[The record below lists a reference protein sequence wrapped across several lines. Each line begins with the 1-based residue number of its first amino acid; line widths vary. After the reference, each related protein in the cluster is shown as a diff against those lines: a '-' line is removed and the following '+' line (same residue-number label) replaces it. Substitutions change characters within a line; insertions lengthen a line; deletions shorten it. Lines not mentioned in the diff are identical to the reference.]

1 MIPFIGIVQTE
12 KCRRWQHRM
21 KKQQKWMRAPIPVL
35 PQVPPCC
42 TGRRLAPRSLCLP
55 KENRGAS
62 SMCWLPHPLTE
73 GDPTPGLTPLQR
85 QKEVWGQGRDRQTGN
100 NNKTSCKPGN
110 TKHTACQLQRCYTN
124 HSHSTQHTQ
133 VQDAHSACTTYV
145 KSPTPFDASHQHSI
159 QLGPLCSEV
168 HKLQKPQVQKTRLS
182 VTKASFHTNKKQP
195 STLMTAPSAPLIST
209 AASVT

>member
-133 VQDAHSACTTYV
+133 VQDAHSTPRYRTHTAPAQ
-145 KSPTPFDASHQHSI
+145 PTWNPQHRSMHHTSI
-159 QLGPLCSEV
+159 PSNWV
-168 HKLQKPQVQKTRLS
+168 PSVQKY
-182 VTKASFHTNKKQP
+182 TNSKNHRYKRP
-195 STLMTAPSAPLIST
+195 A
-209 AASVT
+209 